1 MGTSLWMAQT
11 AGDELRLPALDRDLE
26 VDACVIGAGF
36 TGLTAALE
44 LARGGRSVCVLD
56 AHEIGSGVSGHTTA
70 KVAALHGTA
79 YDEIRRRFGDR
90 GAATYAA
97 ANLEALDHVAAQ
109 VDELGIDCDLRTRSA
124 VTYVRD
130 PGERDTIEREA
141 RAAEAAG
148 LPVRFTDEVDL
159 PYPVAAA
166 VELPAQLELQPRAYL
181 LALARELQRLG
192 AHLFEHT
199 TATQLGD
206 GSQPDVRTSTGHRV
220 RARDVVVATHYPF
233 PDRGLYFMRL
243 TPVRSYAIAVRAGDW
258 VATQM
263 TISADEPTRSLRAH
277 PDGEG
282 GELLI
287 VGGEGHKAGE
297 DGDGAAGRYDV
308 LERFAREELGA
319 GETTH
324 RWSAHDMTTADGV
337 PYVGPLTPVSRHVW
351 VGTGYRKWGLSNGTA
366 AGRIIA
372 DRILGRPSEHAWLF
386 DTRRFTPL
394 RSAPG
399 VAKEGANDAKHF
411 VGDRL
416 RRIPSGRPE
425 DLEPGQGSLLKVDG
439 EVVAAS
445 RDEDG
450 TVHAVSAVCTHLG
463 CRVAWNT
470 AERSWDCPCHGSRFA
485 PDGTVL
491 TGPAVRPLAPAGTS
505 ELAEVARAAV
515 GRSD

>member
-1 MGTSLWMAQT
+1 MGTSLWMAET
-11 AGDELRLPALDRDLE
+11 AGGELGLPPLAEDLE

-44 LARGGRSVCVLD
+44 LARAGRRVCVLE
-56 AHEIGSGVSGHTTA
+56 AHQVGSGVSGHTTA
-70 KVAALHGTA
+70 KVSSLHGTV
-79 YDEIRRRFGDR
+79 YDELRRRFGDA
-90 GAATYAA
+90 GATTYAA
-97 ANLEALDHVAAQ
+97 ANEEALQYIEGTAG
-109 VDELGIDCDLRTRSA
+109 ELGIDCRLRRRSA

-130 PGERDTIEREA
+130 PRQRDTIVREA
-141 RAAEAAG
+141 EAAQAAG
-148 LPVRFTDEVDL
+148 LPARLTGEVDL

-166 VELPAQLELQPRAYL
+166 VELPAQLELQPRSYL
-181 LALARELQRLG
+181 LGLARELLRLG
-192 AHLFEHT
+192 GRVFEGT
-199 TATQLGD
+199 MATNVGD
-206 GSQPDVRTSTGHRV
+206 GSDPDVRTASGHRV

-233 PDRGLYFMRL
+233 PDRGLFFMRL
-243 TPVRSYAIAVRAGDW
+243 TPQRSYCVAVRPGDW
-258 VATQM
+258 RPQTM
-263 TISADEPTRSLRAH
+263 SISSDQPTRSVRAH
-277 PDGEG
+277 PDGDG
-282 GELLI
+282 GEVLI

-297 DGDGAAGRYDV
+297 DGDVAAERYAV
-308 LERFAREELGA
+308 LEAFARDQLGA

-366 AGRIIA
+366 AGRILA
-372 DRILGRPSEHAWLF
+372 DRILGRETPHAWLF

-399 VAKEGANDAKHF
+399 VAKEGAKDAKHF
-411 VGDRL
+411 VGDRM
-416 RRIPSGRPE
+416 RRVPDGRPE
-425 DLEPGQGSLLKVDG
+425 ELAPGEGRLLKVDG

-485 PDGTVL
+485 PDGAVL
-491 TGPAVRPLAPAGTS
+491 QGPAVRPLAPAGTS
-505 ELAEVARAAV
+505 ELAEVTRTAI
-515 GRSD
+515 GR